1 MKTLNAKTLLI
12 GALAGVAGFMLAY
25 AASFNAL
32 FSTLLS
38 AASAL
43 PILIAGLGWG
53 NFAAIVAIIV
63 AGGLGATIVSPFF
76 ALYTLA
82 ITLVPA
88 GWLSH
93 LGNLA
98 RPASEIGGPEG
109 LTAWY
114 PLSDILMHLCAVIT
128 LALIVLGFAAGYGP
142 DATGELIDAFM
153 QALTMQ
159 NPDLAADAALVAQ
172 FKSMFVVMLPIVQG
186 ATSVILLFVAYHF
199 SARIAISSGL
209 TNRPRED
216 VAKSLRMHRNAIFV
230 FLAALVATFFGGTI
244 GLIGAACLGAFG
256 GGFLLAGLARMH
268 LAARGQSWGVPVI
281 ILSYLSLIFTFP
293 ALIFVVMGLLDTRR
307 AIALSPGATPP
318 DDDNDDDTERKN
330 PWT

>member
-1 MKTLNAKTLLI
+1 M
-12 GALAGVAGFMLAY
+12 
-25 AASFNAL
+25 
-32 FSTLLS
+32 
-38 AASAL
+38 
-43 PILIAGLGWG
+43 
-53 NFAAIVAIIV
+53 
-63 AGGLGATIVSPFF
+63 
-76 ALYTLA
+76 
-82 ITLVPA
+82 PA

-98 RPASEIGGPEG
+98 RPASEIGGPDG

-114 PLSDILMHLCAVIT
+114 PLSDILIHLCAVIT
-128 LALIVLGFAAGYGP
+128 VALIILGIVAGYGP
-142 DATGELIDAFM
+142 NATGQLIDAFVE
-153 QALTMQ
+153 ALTMQ
-159 NPDLAADAALVAQ
+159 NPELASDAALIAQ

-199 SARIAISSGL
+199 ATRIVISSGL
-209 TNRPRED
+209 TSRPRED

-230 FLAALVATFFGGTI
+230 FLGALVATFFGGTI
-244 GLIGAACLGAFG
+244 GLMGAACLGAFG

-268 LAARGQSWGVPVI
+268 LAARGKSWGVPVT

-318 DDDNDDDTERKN
+318 DNDDNERNN